1 MNETKRKNLSETKT
15 LAPRLFA
22 TFAKTGQSVRQVED
36 WPDAMLI
43 AEGLRDSPNFQALDV
58 LIARHWKPL
67 FAKCQM
73 MTVNPEQA
81 SNLAQAAW
89 QHILQTEHGL
99 QPTKDFRAHLIMTAT
114 NLWRQQTQ
122 PLQLVGTVTAHRE
135 FSADALSFVPVGE
148 EAWFP
153 GAMAAD
159 LKCLSK
165 SEQKG
170 LEREIDG
177 ALLRMTPGQR
187 DAVLSHYL
195 NGES

>member
-22 TFAKTGQSVRQVED
+22 SFAKTGQSVRQVEEL
-36 WPDAMLI
+36 PDAMLI
-43 AEGLRDSPNFQALDV
+43 TEGRRDPPNLEALDV

-89 QHILQTEHGL
+89 RHILQTERGPH
-99 QPTKDFRAHLIMTAT
+99 PTKDFRAHLIMTAT

-122 PLQLVGTVTAHRE
+122 PLHFAGAVAAHRE
-135 FSADALSFVPVGE
+135 ISTDDSSFVPVGE
-148 EAWFP
+148 EPWFP
-153 GAMAAD
+153 GAMVAD

-165 SEQKG
+165 SEQMG

>member
-1 MNETKRKNLSETKT
+1 MNETKRKNRSETKT

-43 AEGLRDSPNFQALDV
+43 AEGLRDPPNFQALDV

-89 QHILQTEHGL
+89 QHILQAEHGL
-99 QPTKDFRAHLIMTAT
+99 QSTTDFRAHLIM
-114 NLWRQQTQ
+114 
-122 PLQLVGTVTAHRE
+122 
-135 FSADALSFVPVGE
+135 
-148 EAWFP
+148 
-153 GAMAAD
+153 
-159 LKCLSK
+159 
-165 SEQKG
+165 
-170 LEREIDG
+170 
-177 ALLRMTPGQR
+177 
-187 DAVLSHYL
+187 
-195 NGES
+195 